1 MANFTSLIVNVQ
13 WKYTQLNATYCHD
26 NATLDATLVNTCYKL
41 TGLEM
46 SHTSYTLRISHQL
59 VSRAQNSWQNRN
71 KVQDCHTK
79 CHTIATQNATDWAH
93 LYTLD
98 ACLILIYFT
107 MHQEYFAVI
116 QNTNVFRQ
124 PFYLI
129 CDLSTR
135 NENVYSGILNDLQG
149 TPCVSS
155 VYFLSVERY
164 NPYATIVNCFY
175 IPLVQH
181 KYILLRRLVYTH

>member
-26 NATLDATLVNTCYKL
+26 NATLDATLVNTCYEL

-79 CHTIATQNATDWAH
+79 CHTIATQNATGWAH

-98 ACLILIYFT
+98 ACLIYFT

-116 QNTNVFRQ
+116 QNTNVQ
-124 PFYLI
+124 SYLSAAILI

-135 NENVYSGILNDLQG
+135 NENVYSGILNDLKAHH
-149 TPCVSS
+149 
-155 VYFLSVERY
+155 VYLQFPSC
-164 NPYATIVNCFY
+164 P
-175 IPLVQH
+175 
-181 KYILLRRLVYTH
+181 